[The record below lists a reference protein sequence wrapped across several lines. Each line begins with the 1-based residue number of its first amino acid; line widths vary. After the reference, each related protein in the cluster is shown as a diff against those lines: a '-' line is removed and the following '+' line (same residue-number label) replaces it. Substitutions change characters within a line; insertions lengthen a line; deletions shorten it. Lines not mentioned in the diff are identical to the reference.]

1 LALNSHYDEQIK
13 SVGCVQKPGCRAVLA
28 CLLFGWA
35 APLAAA
41 EQVIR
46 CFPVGEI
53 YAYRWKLL
61 ELALARGGGAYRL
74 VPLTDDITQ
83 ARSFTLLRSG
93 ALDVVALGTNAERE
107 AGALPVKID
116 ILKGIVGYRVFLI
129 RGADQARIARMDDA
143 AMRRELAFGLQRG
156 WADLPV
162 EVAAGFAV
170 ETAAHYE
177 NLFKMLVAGRFDAFP
192 RGLNEAYRDLAA
204 YGKTYPQLALE
215 RTRALYFP
223 YPVYFWVSRDRPALA
238 RVIERGL
245 KLALADGSF
254 RRLFRSCYAREI
266 ALMSKSRRHVL
277 VLDNPFL
284 PAGTSNPDTS
294 WWWVH

>member
-1 LALNSHYDEQIK
+1 MNKLNRWAALRNR
-13 SVGCVQKPGCRAVLA
+13 VAVA
-28 CLLFGWA
+28 GFVCLLLGWA
-35 APLAAA
+35 GPLAAA
-41 EQVIR
+41 ERVIR
-46 CFPVGEI
+46 YFPVGEI

-61 ELALARGGGAYRL
+61 ELALARAGAAYRL
-74 VPLTDDITQ
+74 EPLNDDITQ
-83 ARSFTLLRSG
+83 ARSFPLLRSG
-93 ALDVVALGTNAERE
+93 ALDVVALGTTAERE
-107 AGALPVKID
+107 AGALPVRID
-116 ILKGIVGYRVFLI
+116 ILKGIIGYRVFLI

-162 EVAAGFAV
+162 MVAAGFAV

-204 YGKTYPQLALE
+204 YGEIYPPLALE
-215 RTRALYFP
+215 RTRALYYS
-223 YPVYFWVSRDRPALA
+223 YPVYFWVSRDRPGLA
-238 RVIERGL
+238 RDIERGL

-254 RRLFRSCYAREI
+254 RRLFRSCHAREI
-266 ALMSKSRRHVL
+266 ALMSQTRRHVL

-284 PAGTSNPDTS
+284 PAGTPKLDTS
-294 WWWVH
+294 WWWVP